1 MMLNRTCCGLAST
14 LTIDCSFA
22 PVMCV
27 CVCVIT
33 GLSCSP
39 PHSGRSDVSFTP
51 GVSSAAP
58 PPPPPSSSYAPPPAA
73 GGNPADL
80 RSVAEKYA
88 DLEEPAGPS
97 QHQSRSFK
105 YLQGIMDSGQEP
117 PSALKTVPPP
127 ALQARAV
134 SPRADNRAAQ
144 APAGPAVV
152 LGPSKPGTVKAI
164 MSQRYNTPIG
174 LYSNNEVM
182 KQFDSQSKLL
192 VSEENA
198 SGGVNASDDLP
209 PPPPPEVD
217 DMQLPL
223 PPPPPFEPEPDPTA
237 NGGPVTYFPSETF
250 KMIHEEEKGP
260 VSDPDDKTAHSR
272 SFLMLQ
278 KRLDSGGAPPPPH
291 AAPKPVSMGV
301 SFTPKPAP
309 VAPAAPASK
318 PWTPAGPPAGPPGGP
333 RPFGGGAAP
342 KPTGVGAKRG
352 RVGEAVVSNP
362 GTGRIPVCSGCG
374 TPIRGPFVT
383 ALGNCWCPDHFI
395 CANPQCGVKLI
406 DIGFVEEGGKLYC
419 ERDYERYLAPHCK
432 RCNGTIIG
440 VSWERS

>member
-198 SGGVNASDDLP
+198 SGG
-209 PPPPPEVD
+209 
-217 DMQLPL
+217 
-223 PPPPPFEPEPDPTA
+223 
-237 NGGPVTYFPSETF
+237 
-250 KMIHEEEKGP
+250 
-260 VSDPDDKTAHSR
+260 
-272 SFLMLQ
+272 
-278 KRLDSGGAPPPPH
+278 APPPPH